1 MLATAA
7 DALGDVFTTT
17 ATIVSLLVFHFLGIN
32 VDGIVGVVVAAVV
45 LWAGIGIAKDTLAP
59 LIGSPADPGLAK
71 KISVLVESYPGI
83 MGSHDLIIHNYGP
96 GRSMASIHAEVP
108 KDADIQEIHETID
121 RIEREVGHELGLLL
135 VIHMDPIETRDEH
148 ILAVRSQLDSV
159 LREVNPELSMH
170 DFRMVYGRQ
179 QINLI
184 FDLVVPYQCSQSE
197 QEELRQKIT
206 DKISVLDKRYQCVIT
221 IEKSF
226 VATK

>member
-1 MLATAA
+1 
-7 DALGDVFTTT
+7 
-17 ATIVSLLVFHFLGIN
+17 
-32 VDGIVGVVVAAVV
+32 
-45 LWAGIGIAKDTLAP
+45 
-59 LIGSPADPGLAK
+59 
-71 KISVLVESYPGI
+71 
-83 MGSHDLIIHNYGP
+83 
-96 GRSMASIHAEVP
+96 
-108 KDADIQEIHETID
+108 
-121 RIEREVGHELGLLL
+121 
-135 VIHMDPIETRDEH
+135 MDPIETRDEH

-170 DFRMVYGRQ
+170 DFRMVDGRQ